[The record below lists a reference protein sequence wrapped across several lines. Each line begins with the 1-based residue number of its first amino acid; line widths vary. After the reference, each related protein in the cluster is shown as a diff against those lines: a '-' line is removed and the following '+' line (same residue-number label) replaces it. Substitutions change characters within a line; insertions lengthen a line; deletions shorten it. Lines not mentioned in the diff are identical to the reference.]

1 MGPRR
6 KSSLKISS
14 DKPTGEVV
22 KAVARASSSRAKND
36 KVARLASPLTSLD
49 LLLDSPMSLQP
60 SDSSTNDAA
69 TVQKVE
75 EAKSG
80 LGRLESEVISAL
92 FPSNGLPES
101 FESIAI
107 RLGMSVKEVKSI
119 ADNALRS
126 LRGTKGLPARP
137 SSVWN

>member
-1 MGPRR
+1 MSPRR
-6 KSSLKISS
+6 KSSVKISS
-14 DKPTGEVV
+14 DKPTDEVA
-22 KAVARASSSRAKND
+22 KAVARASSSRSKND
-36 KVARLASPLTSLD
+36 EVVRLASPLSSLD
-49 LLLDSPMSLQP
+49 ILLESPMSLQP
-60 SDSSTNDAA
+60 SDSAANDAA

-75 EAKSG
+75 EAKNG

-107 RLGMSVKEVKSI
+107 RLGMSVREVKGL

>member
-1 MGPRR
+1 MSPRR
-6 KSSLKISS
+6 RSSVKISS
-14 DKPTGEVV
+14 DKPDGAVV
-22 KAVARASSSRAKND
+22 KALARASSSRAGKD
-36 KVARLASPLTSLD
+36 KVARLTSPLSSLD
-49 LLLDSPMSLQP
+49 ILLDSPMSLQP

-75 EAKSG
+75 EAKNG
-80 LGRLESEVISAL
+80 LGRLESEVICAL
-92 FPSNGLPES
+92 FPSSGIPES
-101 FESIAI
+101 LESIAI
-107 RLGMSVKEVKSI
+107 RLGMSVKEVKSL